1 MDVNSKKII
10 PASTDF
16 GFTDM
21 MDMEEEHVIGVHD
34 SVEAQLA
41 AAVYIQMENLID
53 AMISL
58 EEWRNMLNTRPE

>member
-1 MDVNSKKII
+1 
-10 PASTDF
+10 
-16 GFTDM
+16 M

-34 SVEAQLA
+34 SEEAQLA